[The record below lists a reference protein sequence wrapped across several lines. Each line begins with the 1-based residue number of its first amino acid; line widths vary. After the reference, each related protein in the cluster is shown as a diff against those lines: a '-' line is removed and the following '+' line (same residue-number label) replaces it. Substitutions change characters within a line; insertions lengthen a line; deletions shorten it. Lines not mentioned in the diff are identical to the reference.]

1 MSRGQCPVQPLAAG
15 GGAGW
20 PITSQTCMTPI
31 LHADRLLDKQWVFSY
46 RSFNMWNWATGYG
59 FFCANIRSSPQCCKG
74 LLQETNMTLHI
85 RFVQHYNYHNN
96 IMIPICPRRLHGSNG
111 KVRSWSPLLSLI
123 EMGLAVRLLR
133 CEQFLCTRTL
143 PVQLSLVSV
152 YLAHETNNK
161 QCCRGMFA

>member
-59 FFCANIRSSPQCCKG
+59 FFCANISPIKRQCYKG
-74 LLQETNMTLHI
+74 LLQKTNMTLHI
-85 RFVQHYNYHNN
+85 KFVNTIIN
-96 IMIPICPRRLHGSNG
+96 IIISWSPYVHGVQWQCPRRLHGSNG

-123 EMGLAVRLLR
+123 EMGLAVRLLM
-133 CEQFLCTRTL
+133 CEHSFYV
-143 PVQLSLVSV
+143 PVPC
-152 YLAHETNNK
+152 
-161 QCCRGMFA
+161 QCSYH